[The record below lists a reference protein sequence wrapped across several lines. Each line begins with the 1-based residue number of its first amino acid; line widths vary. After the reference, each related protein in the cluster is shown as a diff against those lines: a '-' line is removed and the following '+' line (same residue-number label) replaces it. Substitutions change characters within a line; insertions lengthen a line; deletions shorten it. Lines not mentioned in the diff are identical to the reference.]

1 MGLPGGRLLPECW
14 PRPAPGWA
22 IPAGPTI
29 LQRVPDETT
38 RLEIE
43 HASRANR
50 NDPGK
55 NELNAQ
61 GKANPMAQVKIYPTS
76 RVKISFNEQSCKIKT
91 IRRPA
96 VRNSS
101 GAAPGWAANLPSF
114 TIPTPAATAWSR
126 VGCLGQL
133 EYFIKRCHDG
143 PWPAVL
149 RVVFNQTVAGVKR
162 GFPWAGQLFYS
173 TLPRQWPACNL
184 GLVFN
189 GGDPPVVHS
198 RGRQGTKALNE
209 RRGGLGHAKKAPQAG
224 GGWKKDGRGR
234 GTGKRKSKTLRHWGF
249 PCDPSTQY

>member
-1 MGLPGGRLLPECW
+1 
-14 PRPAPGWA
+14 
-22 IPAGPTI
+22 
-29 LQRVPDETT
+29 
-38 RLEIE
+38 
-43 HASRANR
+43 
-50 NDPGK
+50 
-55 NELNAQ
+55 
-61 GKANPMAQVKIYPTS
+61 MAQTKIYPTS
-76 RVKISFNEQSCKIKT
+76 RVQISFNEQSCKIKKT
-91 IRRPA
+91 IQRPA

-189 GGDPPVVHS
+189 GGPPS
-198 RGRQGTKALNE
+198 RSLPGPPGHQGISTEGRPGSCQKGSQGWGRLE
-209 RRGGLGHAKKAPQAG
+209 EGWEGAG
-224 GGWKKDGRGR
+224 GQAKGRAKHY
-234 GTGKRKSKTLRHWGF
+234 GTGDSRVIPQH
-249 PCDPSTQY
+249 STNPAQSSLTSEF